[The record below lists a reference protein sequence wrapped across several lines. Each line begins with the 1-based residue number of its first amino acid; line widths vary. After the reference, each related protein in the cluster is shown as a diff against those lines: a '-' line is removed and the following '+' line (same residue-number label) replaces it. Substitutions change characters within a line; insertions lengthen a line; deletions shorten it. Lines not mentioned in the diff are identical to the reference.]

1 MIRTLKNVSDRKKK
15 LVSKVKGLAS
25 QSGSQASSELQW
37 TLTRSTLLLSLG
49 IALLFVFPTSAA
61 TLNGA
66 TPLCVMEIRTDKP
79 EYCPE
84 EYVQLYMWLK
94 VNANPNLPKIENAL
108 LVVELTQPFGT
119 LVTLSHREGISLRR
133 GAEWDESLLTL
144 PVTGEPFR
152 NMGEYQVHAMLLSQ
166 SGETYCEAYTSFVIR
181 SIFGQEAETRT
192 LIVTSR
198 RTEVTEPFVSTLSV
212 WLEAAYRTRVQV
224 IYQEGIY
231 QAYRRGLLTDF
242 DVLIY
247 YATDYDQPPPPE
259 LIEDIFESEG
269 RTKTKVVWLGYHLDQ
284 AQAYLPQCGLR
295 YGMLSTGNARG
306 ELLYLDSGVGYGL
319 FSPDRVFVDVTDS
332 ELARVRAA
340 VDGAPIIV
348 SAKQEGHLE
357 DGECFY
363 FVGFH
368 PTAYHAPFSAH
379 LVFCDI
385 LNEVYGIER
394 GKVALVRLEDINP
407 LTDSAQ
413 LLAITGFLRSEG
425 VPFTLAVIPIYVSA
439 GGEKIRLSWDSVS
452 RVKIKNALLDGG
464 EFVLHGATH
473 QYDGET
479 AVDYEFW
486 DEKNGTPVGGAD
498 FAERRVGD
506 ALIEI
511 EFSGLGPYL
520 VGWETPHY
528 AAGQEAYTVFERHF
542 DLLYENPHWGFDLNL
557 IPYPV
562 EVENS
567 LYVPTNLDYVKGSSP
582 DADVERILNEA
593 RLLSGLPHGA
603 LASFFSHVRQGEGLE
618 RLERLVRGLKEQG
631 WTFNPVSFLLDAE

>member
-1 MIRTLKNVSDRKKK
+1 MKELIWRI
-15 LVSKVKGLAS
+15 AS
-25 QSGSQASSELQW
+25 QTESGQGKGQHRRRLV
-37 TLTRSTLLLSLG
+37 LLVG
-49 IALLFVFPTSAA
+49 IALLLLFSQAPAHRVHA
-61 TLNGA
+61 A
-66 TPLCVMEIRTDKP
+66 TPLAVMEISTNKY
-79 EYCPE
+79 EYHPDE
-84 EYVQLYMWLK
+84 SIQLFMWLK
-94 VNANPNLPKIENAL
+94 VNTDLPVPRIENARL
-108 LVVELTQPFGT
+108 EVEMRQPFGT
-119 LVTLSHREGISLRR
+119 FVTLSHRGGISLRK

-181 SIFGQEAETRT
+181 SIFGQEVETRT

-198 RTEVTEPFVSTLSV
+198 RTELTEPFVSRLSV

-231 QAYRRGLLTDF
+231 QAYHRGLLTDF

-269 RTKTKVVWLGYHLDQ
+269 RTKKKIVWLGYHLDKV
-284 AQAYLPQCGLR
+284 QAYLPKCGLR
-295 YGMLSTGNARG
+295 YGMLSAGNARG

-319 FSPDRVFVDVTDS
+319 FSPDRVFVDVIDS

-368 PTAYHAPFSAH
+368 PTAYYAPFSAH

-394 GKVALVRLEDINP
+394 GKVALVRLEDISP
-407 LTDSAQ
+407 FTDSEQ

-425 VPFTLAVIPIYVSA
+425 VPFTLALIPIYVSA
-439 GGEKIRLSWDSVS
+439 GGEKARLSWDSDS

-479 AVDYEFW
+479 AADYEFW
-486 DEKNGTPVGGAD
+486 DEKSGAPVDGAD
-498 FAERRVGD
+498 YAEQRVAD
-506 ALIEI
+506 ALMEV
-511 EFSGLGPYL
+511 EFSGLRPYL

-562 EVENS
+562 EVKNS

-603 LASFFSHVRQGEGLE
+603 LASFFYHVRQGEGLE

>member
-1 MIRTLKNVSDRKKK
+1 MPFLQRRQKKGMSMYAIAVALLLV
-15 LVSKVKGLAS
+15 LVSGMAVPCA
-25 QSGSQASSELQW
+25 GS
-37 TLTRSTLLLSLG
+37 
-49 IALLFVFPTSAA
+49 
-61 TLNGA
+61 
-66 TPLCVMEIRTDKP
+66 PLCVMEISTNKY
-79 EYCPE
+79 EYHLDE
-84 EYVQLYMWLK
+84 SVQLFMWFK
-94 VNANPNLPKIENAL
+94 VSTDLPEPRIENARL
-108 LVVELTQPFGT
+108 EVEMRQPFGT
-119 LVTLSHREGISLRR
+119 FVTLSHRGGISLRR

-198 RTEVTEPFVSTLSV
+198 RTKVTEPFVSMLSV
-212 WLEAAYRTRVQV
+212 WLEAAFRTRVQV

-259 LIEDIFESEG
+259 LMEDIFESEG

-284 AQAYLPQCGLR
+284 VQAYLPQCGLG

-407 LTDSAQ
+407 LTDSEQ

-439 GGEKIRLSWDSVS
+439 GVEPTRLSWNSNS

-473 QYDGET
+473 QYEGET

-486 DEKNGTPVGGAD
+486 DEKNGTPIGGAD
-498 FAERRVGD
+498 FAEQRVGD

-528 AAGQEAYTVFERHF
+528 SAGQEAYTVFERHF

-557 IPYPV
+557 IPYSV
-562 EVENS
+562 EVNNS

-593 RLLSGLPHGA
+593 RLLSGLPRGA
-603 LASFFSHVRQGEGLE
+603 LASFFYHVRQGEGLE
-618 RLERLVRGLKEQG
+618 RIERLVRGLKQQG
-631 WTFNPVSFLLDAE
+631 WTFKPVSFLLDEE